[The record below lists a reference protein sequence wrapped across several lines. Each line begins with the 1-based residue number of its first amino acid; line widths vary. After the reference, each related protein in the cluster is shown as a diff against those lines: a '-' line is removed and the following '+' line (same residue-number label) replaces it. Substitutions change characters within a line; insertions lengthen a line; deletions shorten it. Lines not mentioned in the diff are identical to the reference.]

1 MAAPSMKT
9 LLAPIFVLLG
19 SAAFAQD
26 QSANLPRY
34 EFFAGYSAN
43 ADYVKNRPVLFALD
57 QKVSPFFSLG
67 SGPYGFEFAVKRYVR
82 NSLGV
87 KVDFS
92 GYYDPFPPGKGAY
105 CQNSGCIN
113 GLTAQATSK
122 TFYVTSGVEW
132 TMRRDRRF
140 APFAQALGGIVHSR
154 AKFVMT
160 GSDSGQPFSGGVILA
175 SSTGTL
181 TGGTTS
187 YSDSFADTGWTLS
200 AGAGFDVRLSKRLSY
215 RLSMDY
221 APTFLVRPVHPDLG
235 LDSQGRLVLSQPTP
249 SARARQDHVR
259 MTMGIAWKFH

>member
-1 MAAPSMKT
+1 MAAQSMRT
-9 LLAPIFVLLG
+9 LLAPIFMLLG

-34 EFFAGYSAN
+34 EFFGGYSVN
-43 ADYVKNRPVLFALD
+43 ADYVKNRPVLLALD

-82 NSLGV
+82 NGLGV

-92 GYYDPFPPGKGAY
+92 GYYDPFPPDKGAY
-105 CQNSGCIN
+105 CQTSGCII
-113 GLTAQATSK
+113 GLTSRATSK
-122 TFYVTSGVEW
+122 TIYLTTGLEW
-132 TMRRDRRF
+132 KMRRDRRF

-160 GSDSGQPFSGGVILA
+160 GSDSGQPFSGGILLA
-175 SSTGTL
+175 SSTSTF
-181 TGGTTS
+181 TGGTIS

-200 AGAGFDVRLSKRLSY
+200 TGAGFDVRLNKRLSY

-221 APTFLVRPVHPDLG
+221 DPTFLVRPVQRDPV
-235 LDSQGRLVLSQPTP
+235 LDSQGRLVISQPTP
-249 SARARQDHVR
+249 SARARQDHAR
-259 MTMGIAWKFH
+259 IATGIVWKFH

>member
-1 MAAPSMKT
+1 MAAKSLTT
-9 LLAPIFVLLG
+9 LLAPIFMLLG
-19 SAAFAQD
+19 SAASAQD
-26 QSANLPRY
+26 QSANLSRY

-43 ADYVKNRPVLFALD
+43 ADYVENRPVLFALD

-82 NSLGV
+82 KGLGI

-92 GYYDPFPPGKGAY
+92 GYYDPFPNGTGAY

-113 GLTAQATSK
+113 GLPAEATSK
-122 TFYVTSGVEW
+122 TIYVTGGVEW
-132 TMRRDRRF
+132 KVRRDRRF
-140 APFAQALGGIVHSR
+140 APFAQALGGIVHSS
-154 AKFVMT
+154 AKFSMS
-160 GSDSGQPFSGGVILA
+160 GSDSGRPFAGGVILA

-181 TGGTTS
+181 TGGTFS

-200 AGAGFDVRLSKRLSY
+200 AGAGFDVRLNKRLSC

-221 APTFLVRPVHPDLG
+221 DPTFLVRPVDRDLA

-249 SARARQDHVR
+249 SARGRQDHVR
-259 MTMGIAWKFH
+259 MSTGIVWKFH